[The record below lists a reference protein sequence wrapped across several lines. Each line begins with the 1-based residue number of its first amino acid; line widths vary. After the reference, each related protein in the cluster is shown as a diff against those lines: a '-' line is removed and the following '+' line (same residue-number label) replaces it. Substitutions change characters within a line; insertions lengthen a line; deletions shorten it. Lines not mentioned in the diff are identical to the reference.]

1 MIPFIPP
8 RRLVFSGG
16 GVRVIAYLGALQVL
30 EEKGLLKSVQ
40 EFCGVSAGGLT
51 ALMLALGYSLNVL
64 GRFCYEYDFGELRS
78 LEPESIFEITETF
91 GLDTGENVQKLIHK
105 ILKHKGFSADT
116 TFQQLA
122 ESGRAK
128 SIRFWAADIQNLKP
142 VEFSAKATPSIPVA
156 FALQASMAIPLY
168 YKPLVHPE
176 TKAYLVDGGVFD
188 NYPLTFFS
196 EDEIQQTLG
205 FAFEVGTL
213 PLEVTGI
220 ASFMGLINCG
230 YYRPSYQKFISK
242 HKDRTIVIPCA
253 EVSALEL
260 DMDLEARQK
269 LASMGRQA
277 ADNFFKKPGGLI
289 IKRRNSVW

>member
-30 EEKGLLKSVQ
+30 EEKGLLKSVK

-51 ALMLALGYSLNVL
+51 ALMLALGYSMNVL
-64 GRFCYEYDFGELRS
+64 GRFCNEYDFSELRS
-78 LEPESIFEITETF
+78 LEPESIFEITETY
-91 GLDTGENVQKLIHK
+91 GLDNGENVQKLIHK

-128 SIRFWAADIQNLKP
+128 SIRFWAADIQNLRP
-142 VEFSAKATPSIPVA
+142 IEFSARCTPNISVA
-156 FALQASMAIPLY
+156 FGLQASMAIPLY
-168 YKPLVHPE
+168 YKPLVHPD
-176 TKAYLVDGGVFD
+176 TKTYLVDGGVFD
-188 NYPLTFFS
+188 NYPLSFCS
-196 EDEIQQTLG
+196 EEEIQETVG
-205 FAFEVGTL
+205 FAFEVGKL
-213 PLEVTGI
+213 PLEITGI
-220 ASFMGLINCG
+220 GSFMVLVNCG

-253 EVSALEL
+253 EVSPL
-260 DMDLEARQK
+260 DFEMTIETRQK

-277 ADNFFKKPGGLI
+277 AENYFKKPILTVA
-289 IKRRNSVW
+289 KRRNSVW